1 MSKLDI
7 KGWLNNKKD
16 RRKVFRTIFQ
26 ILILSS
32 IISAVIRVVFN
43 INIYKPEDESKK
55 IYDNGF
61 IAISYFG
68 VDRTQKST
76 LIDDDMLKEHLK
88 ALKES
93 GYTTID
99 QQDILDCYNLGK
111 KLPEKAMFLSFEDG
125 RVDSALFSEPILEAL
140 NYRASMFT
148 YAGKFAERDFKFLQ
162 PDDLLE
168 LQKSTYWELGT
179 NGYRFNY
186 INVFDRYGHFLD
198 VLNQDQFNIAAKY
211 IDDDY
216 NHYLMDFIKDKDG
229 VTIETKDE
237 MDKRITWDY
246 DQMKEIYFNKIGY
259 VPKAYMI
266 MHANGLI
273 GGETNSLVQSVND
286 REIRKLFE
294 LHFNREGESF
304 NSKGSDLFNLTRLQA
319 QPYWYS
325 NHLLM
330 RVGDDTKNVMNFVV
344 GDEKSAAKWTVLSGV
359 AEFKKGKIILTS
371 KPASEGIMKLNG
383 SELYS
388 DYKLSTSIEGN
399 VIGRQSI
406 YLRYNEE
413 EDSYV
418 NVSVTDNVLYVNE
431 KTANNDEKNLI
442 KCDLRELLKKDIQS
456 VDQVVLESKLAKNE
470 IEAVKARKSKQETSI
485 SQNKNE
491 ESRTVNNGRE
501 EYVPKIGVGQLG
513 NRKLEIV
520 ISDDKLNISVDGVDA
535 AGMITL
541 NGDNTKGSVCLKSM
555 RSEKNIRDDVYD
567 GVFND
572 LYIETIAKTDEK
584 VEPLFD
590 NRLTGFQKV
599 FDEVKDKFAK
609 VIDWFIENF

>member
-229 VTIETKDE
+229 

-273 GGETNSLVQSVND
+273 GGEANPLVESVNN

-520 ISDDKLNISVDGVDA
+520 ISDDKLNISVDGVDV

-541 NGDNTKGSVCLKSM
+541 NGKNTKGSICLKSM

-572 LYIETIAKTDEK
+572 LYIEPIAKKNEK

-599 FDEVKDKFAK
+599 FDEVKDKFNK
-609 VIDWFIENF
+609 VVDWFIENF

>member
-273 GGETNSLVQSVND
+273 GGETNSLVQSVNN

-491 ESRTVNNGRE
+491 ESRTVDNGRE

-520 ISDDKLNISVDGVDA
+520 ISDDKLNISVDGVDV

-541 NGDNTKGSVCLKSM
+541 NGKNTKGSICLKSM

-572 LYIETIAKTDEK
+572 LYIEPIAKKNEK

-599 FDEVKDKFAK
+599 FDEVKDKFNK
-609 VIDWFIENF
+609 VVDWFIENF

>member
-273 GGETNSLVQSVND
+273 GGEANPLVESVNN

-371 KPASEGIMKLNG
+371 KPASEGIMNLNG

-520 ISDDKLNISVDGVDA
+520 ISDDKLNISVDGVDV

-541 NGDNTKGSVCLKSM
+541 NGKNTKGSICLKSM

>member
-246 DQMKEIYFNKIGY
+246 DQMKEIYSNKIGY

-273 GGETNSLVQSVND
+273 SGETNPLVEAVNN

-491 ESRTVNNGRE
+491 ESRTVDNGRE
-501 EYVPKIGVGQLG
+501 EYVRKIGVGQLG

-520 ISDDKLNISVDGVDA
+520 ISDDKLNISVDGVDV

-541 NGDNTKGSVCLKSM
+541 NGKNTKGSICLKSM

-572 LYIETIAKTDEK
+572 LYIEPIAKKNEK

-599 FDEVKDKFAK
+599 FDEVKDKFNK
-609 VIDWFIENF
+609 VVDWFIENF

>member
-273 GGETNSLVQSVND
+273 GGEANPLVESVNN

-491 ESRTVNNGRE
+491 ESRTVDNGRE

-520 ISDDKLNISVDGVDA
+520 ISDDKLNISVDGVDV

-541 NGDNTKGSVCLKSM
+541 NGKNTKGSICLKSM

-572 LYIETIAKTDEK
+572 LYIEPIAKKNEK

-599 FDEVKDKFAK
+599 FDEVKDKFNK
-609 VIDWFIENF
+609 VVDWFIENF